1 MKRLELLD
9 YGRFIAAIIVVLHHY
24 TYNGIANGKITSIT
38 HNPDI
43 VDITKYGYLGVEFF
57 FMISGFVIFNSAL
70 NRSAAKFAVSR
81 AVRLYPSYWFAVLFT
96 ASFAVFWGG
105 ELMAVYPS
113 MVIINLSLLQ
123 NYIGAGNVDGVYW
136 TLFYEVK
143 FYFAVFILLLFGLQ
157 KHLTSIFLLWP
168 IIMLIALIAKVD
180 HITYLGG
187 YFSYFAAGA
196 LFAML
201 KDNKKNIAW
210 LPLLITFYLCVEFS
224 SAKAFE
230 SGEINRS
237 PMVITAIIVVF
248 FMFFILQNTRFVQNK
263 SLPLSRTFG
272 ALTYPVYLIHAH
284 FGYMFLSQ
292 FATESNKY
300 FMYGLT
306 IFIVISISYFMHK
319 IIELKFANIWKGLFM
334 HTLYPVIDLLNSTLI
349 KLKQEN
355 REVRK

>member
-43 VDITKYGYLGVEFF
+43 VDFTKYGYLGVEFF

-70 NRSAAKFAVSR
+70 NRSAAEFAVSR

-96 ASFAVFWGG
+96 ATFAVYWGG

-113 MVIINLSLLQ
+113 MVLINLSLLQ
-123 NYIGAGNVDGVYW
+123 NYVGAGNVDGVYW

-143 FYFAVFILLLFGLQ
+143 FYFAVFIMLILGMQ

-168 IIMLIALIAKVD
+168 FVMLFALFTNVD
-180 HITYLGG
+180 HYTYLGG

-210 LPLLITFYLCVEFS
+210 LPLIIAFYLCVEFS
-224 SAKAFE
+224 TAKAYE
-230 SGEINRS
+230 SNEIERS
-237 PMVITAIIVVF
+237 SFVITSIIVVF
-248 FMFFILQNTRFVQNK
+248 FVFFLLQNTRFMQNK
-263 SLPLSRTFG
+263 SLPFSRTFG

-284 FGYMFLSQ
+284 FGYMFISQ
-292 FATESNKY
+292 FANENNKY
-300 FMYGLT
+300 WIYALT
-306 IFIVISISYFMHK
+306 IFIVIAVSYLMHK
-319 IIELKFANIWKGLFM
+319 IIEVKLAKVWKALFM
-334 HTLYPVIDLLNSTLI
+334 NTLSPVVRL
-349 KLKQEN
+349 
-355 REVRK
+355 VRK